1 MKSSEIPDVDVTV
14 KLNNG
19 NVLVELS
26 KTTDLMFSE
35 IFNTKLSKLFA
46 DSEVPLPGSSNGGNG
61 GNNYNVALV
70 LDAAAHFTRSCNFG
84 PLQCSQVAGNHRT
97 VLGKALSNC

>member
-46 DSEVPLPGSSNGGNG
+46 DSEVPLLGSSNGGNG

-84 PLQCSQVAGNHRT
+84 PLQCGQVAGNYRA
-97 VLGKALSNC
+97 VL

>member
-46 DSEVPLPGSSNGGNG
+46 DSEVPLPGSSNGGN
-61 GNNYNVALV
+61 NVALV

-84 PLQCSQVAGNHRT
+84 PLQCGQVAGNYRA
-97 VLGKALSNC
+97 VL

>member
-35 IFNTKLSKLFA
+35 IFNTKLSRLFA
-46 DSEVPLPGSSNGGNG
+46 DSEVPFRGVVTAGM
-61 GNNYNVALV
+61 
-70 LDAAAHFTRSCNFG
+70 AAIIIMLR
-84 PLQCSQVAGNHRT
+84 
-97 VLGKALSNC
+97 LS